1 MYVEY
6 FKTFNNVPL
15 RERWSPVLTTK
26 GIVTSLGLA
35 IFSNFLMAVSSAQ
48 KYKPL
53 QSQRNNV
60 IIEAI
65 TPP

>member
-6 FKTFNNVPL
+6 FKKPTVG
-15 RERWSPVLTTK
+15 WKV
-26 GIVTSLGLA
+26 VTGAYFKVRSYFARVSDFQLQN
-35 IFSNFLMAVSSAQ
+35 NFLMAVSSAQ

-53 QSQRNNV
+53 QSRHNNS
-60 IIEAI
+60 IIETT

>member
-6 FKTFNNVPL
+6 FKTLKNVLL

-26 GIVTSLGLA
+26 DIVTSLGLA

-53 QSQRNNV
+53 QSWHNNV
-60 IIEAI
+60 IIEAT